1 MQTEASWVQESLKDW
16 GRRHRGKPGDE
27 IGYARKANFAR
38 FMMEQGFERSEPA
51 PPTDDSCAVDEAL
64 GYLGTRGRQGR
75 IEANVLRAVYLFRL
89 PRKKIAQR
97 LHLSETEVRNA
108 RMMGERAVE
117 MYLVMRLNWEGPKSE
132 AERLSH

>member
-1 MQTEASWVQESLKDW
+1 MQTETNWVQEALKDW

-27 IGYARKANFAR
+27 IGYARQTNFAR
-38 FMMEQGFERSEPA
+38 DMLQQGFDRREPA
-51 PPTDDSCAVDEAL
+51 PATDDSCEVDAAL

-97 LHLSETEVRNA
+97 LHLSETEVRNS

-117 MYLVMRLNWEGPKSE
+117 MYLVMRYAWEGPKSKK
-132 AERLSH
+132 ERLTH